1 MVDYKCY
8 DYLNYNEKER
18 IAEFIE
24 NENLRVDKPLLI
36 LW

>member
-1 MVDYKCY
+1 MVCSGCY

-24 NENLRVDKPLLI
+24 NENLSVDKPSLVL
-36 LW
+36 